1 MLHSGEVRWEHESR
15 LVQTRAVLTLN
26 CIPLHAVLWCDLSK
40 AVLGDSQQGVVA
52 EVVMVD
58 LSAIVGFALGDEL
71 RVQPTG

>member
-1 MLHSGEVRWEHESR
+1 MLQTTSVPNSEPRCVLSR
-15 LVQTRAVLTLN
+15 EVLTLN
-26 CIPLHAVLWCDLSK
+26 SIPLHAVLRCDLSK